1 MVVLLP
7 LLMFK
12 YSKTMLRSLVL
23 VLIIVIHKP
32 GASQDG
38 KIIDQKQFFLP
49 DSIVSA
55 LQKNLAGVRS
65 AIDSVNFYRITY
77 LSDGLKVKG
86 YLAIPKKA
94 GMYPAIIFNRG
105 GNQEFSKITDESFVR
120 SLAVLSNSGYIIAA
134 SQYRGNDGGE
144 GKEEFG
150 GKDVNDVLNLIPLL
164 SSFSQADTS
173 RIGMFGWSR
182 GGMMTYL
189 ALARTTKI
197 KAAVVGS
204 GVTDLLKTLETRPTF
219 DSLWQT
225 IIPGYS
231 GNKNELLKQRS
242 AVYFA
247 RNINKTTP
255 VLIFQGTAD
264 WRVPTNQVLDFVNKL
279 YECKH
284 PFRFILYEG
293 GQHSLI
299 EHRENYYDQM
309 INWFNTY
316 LRDKKSWPLLDVH
329 GN

>member
-1 MVVLLP
+1 MDRFNIIIKKRFLCVLLI
-7 LLMFK
+7 FI
-12 YSKTMLRSLVL
+12 YFTAS
-23 VLIIVIHKP
+23 
-32 GASQDG
+32 SQDV
-38 KIIDQKQFFLP
+38 KIVEQTQFFLP
-49 DSIVSA
+49 DSSVA
-55 LQKNLAGVRS
+55 KYQKAIKDIKS

-86 YLAIPKKA
+86 YLAMPKKE
-94 GMYPAIIFNRG
+94 GMYPVVIYNRG
-105 GNQEFSKITDESFVR
+105 GNQEFGKITDESFVQA
-120 SLAVLSNSGYIIAA
+120 LAVLSSHGYIIAA

-164 SSFSQADTS
+164 GSIKQADTS

-189 ALARTTKI
+189 ALTRTSKI

-204 GVTDLLKTLETRPTF
+204 GLTDLLRTLETRPEF

-225 IIPGYS
+225 MIPGYAKE
-231 GNKNELLKQRS
+231 KNELLMQRS
-242 AVYFA
+242 ATYFA
-247 RNINKTTP
+247 KNINKTTP
-255 VLIFQGTAD
+255 ILIFQGTAD
-264 WRVPTNQVLDFVNKL
+264 WRVPANQVLDLVNKL

-284 PFRFILYEG
+284 PARFILYEG

-309 INWFNTY
+309 ISWFNTY
-316 LRDKKSWPLLDVH
+316 LRNKKSWPSTELH
-329 GN
+329 GK